1 MRGCVIAVGFQQ
13 RGPWLL
19 CLLYHTGGWGGGGG
33 GALMSKTPDKLHCCL
48 EALVFLYMFCQ
59 LSLVGCIIYRFFF
72 LYQVCCHNSWGQ
84 KELYLF
90 CMSVSSTC
98 KVSLRRLV
106 GIFSETA
113 FFQDYEITAIL
124 MVSLPAYAVP
134 SCQAK
139 VLVGLVP
146 SPCLAFH
153 ILPPSSCPLPVTSL
167 LQHPPPT
174 PRFLFTPSPWSLL
187 SLPLLPLPAFGLSFP
202 TPAPFSMAP
211 PSPAPSFSSSSFS
224 LVKFNTFPF
233 PLFSPCP
240 SYPPPPT
247 FTILKKFTMH
257 QIQTVLMLSVVL
269 LTVAVALSVLLLSW
283 Q

>member
-33 GALMSKTPDKLHCCL
+33 LNVQNTWQVALLFRSTCIPIHVLSTQSCGLYYIYIFFYTKFAVTTHEDKRN
-48 EALVFLYMFCQ
+48 
-59 LSLVGCIIYRFFF
+59 CI
-72 LYQVCCHNSWGQ
+72 
-84 KELYLF
+84 LF
-90 CMSVSSTC
+90 CTSVSSTC

-167 LQHPPPT
+167 LQHPPPHPPFPFYSFPMVPTFSPTT
-174 PRFLFTPSPWSLL
+174 PSSCLWPLIPHPSPVLYGPSFPCLFFFFLF
-187 SLPLLPLPAFGLSFP
+187 LLPG
-202 TPAPFSMAP
+202 
-211 PSPAPSFSSSSFS
+211 
-224 LVKFNTFPF
+224 
-233 PLFSPCP
+233 
-240 SYPPPPT
+240 
-247 FTILKKFTMH
+247 
-257 QIQTVLMLSVVL
+257 QI
-269 LTVAVALSVLLLSW
+269 
-283 Q
+283 